1 MDICRYWIGFVFVDI
16 TETILKTSRNLN
28 NERFS
33 KRKKTTNTEDEE
45 KRYRSTF
52 DKSQISVME
61 RAFLQNHYP
70 DVAGRSD
77 LSQRTG
83 LSEQQV
89 QVISTLNSSALL
101 IGETNKLN

>member
-1 MDICRYWIGFVFVDI
+1 MDFCRYWIRFAFVDNM
-16 TETILKTSRNLN
+16 ETILKTSRNLDN
-28 NERFS
+28 
-33 KRKKTTNTEDEE
+33 KRKKATDTEDEE

-52 DKSQISVME
+52 DKSQIGEME
-61 RAFLQNHYP
+61 RVFLQNHYP

-89 QVISTLNSSALL
+89 QVVGSVGSSTVL
-101 IGETNKLN
+101 IGD

>member
-1 MDICRYWIGFVFVDI
+1 M
-16 TETILKTSRNLN
+16 KTSRNLN
-28 NERFS
+28 KERFS
-33 KRKKTTNTEDEE
+33 KRKKTTNTEEEE

-61 RAFLQNHYP
+61 RVFLQNHYP